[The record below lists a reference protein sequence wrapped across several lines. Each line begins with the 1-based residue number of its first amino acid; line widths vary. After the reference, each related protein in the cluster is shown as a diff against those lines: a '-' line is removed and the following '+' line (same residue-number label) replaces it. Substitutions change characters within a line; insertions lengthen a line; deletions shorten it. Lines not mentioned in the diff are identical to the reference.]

1 VWAGGTTGRVA
12 GHLIG
17 MWERGSSAAA
27 GALARYRER
36 LRKQE
41 RIREARLAETNRL
54 AGTRPSRPRTP
65 PSQSNSRAQRTA
77 PAAERPEPSVAAGS
91 GEGGS

>member
-1 VWAGGTTGRVA
+1 MPAGGTTGRVV

-36 LRKQE
+36 LREQE
-41 RIREARLAETNRL
+41 RIREERLAEANRL
-54 AGTRPSRPRTP
+54 AGTGPSRPRP
-65 PSQSNSRAQRTA
+65 APGPNPNQRNRPTV
-77 PAAERPEPSVAAGS
+77 EHPEPSVAESA